1 MPRRGMCLES
11 IEAVLQEVNPRR
23 WNLDRFAV
31 ENLTV
36 L

>member
-1 MPRRGMCLES
+1 MHRRGMCPES
-11 IEAVLQEVNPRR
+11 IEAVLQEVNLRR
-23 WNLDRFAV
+23 WNLDRLAV